1 MESRIAQAIELKFNP
16 VAVVLADEEP
26 EEALRFKPGKWG
38 CVMFLFANAAKGR
51 TAAFD
56 RETYGCWG
64 GGVGLGFG
72 NAYQQFPGGEECF
85 ACFLSSG
92 NAQWETGRV
101 VGKALEEQAGK
112 AFAEDFLHGE
122 RYRKNP
128 ELVHDFIAELPI
140 TDVPTRYV
148 LFKPLGGIDPLRETP
163 RTVVF
168 VVDADQLSALV
179 ILANYARKGIGNVI
193 IPWAAG
199 CQTIGILPF
208 AEDDREHPRAVVG
221 LTDISA
227 RKSVRK
233 TLGKDHLTFAMPWRL
248 FQEME
253 ANVPDSFLE
262 RQPWASLRDPE
273 QRPA

>member
-1 MESRIAQAIELKFNP
+1 MESRIAQAIDLKFNP

-26 EEALRFKPGKWG
+26 EQALRFKPGKWG
-38 CVMFLFANAAKGR
+38 CVMFLFASAAKGR

-56 RETYGCWG
+56 RESYGCWG

-72 NAYQQFPGGEECF
+72 NAYQQFPGGEACF
-85 ACFLSSG
+85 AHFLSSG
-92 NAQWETGRV
+92 NEQWETGRT

-112 AFAEDFLHGE
+112 AFAEDFLDGE

-148 LFKPLGGIDPLRETP
+148 LFKPLGDVAAGLETP

-179 ILANYARKGIGNVI
+179 ILANYARRGIENVI

-199 CQTIGILPF
+199 CQTIGILPY
-208 AEDDREHPRAVVG
+208 AEGDREHPRAVVG

-227 RKSVRK
+227 RKAVRK

-248 FQEME
+248 FQKME
-253 ANVPDSFLE
+253 ENVSGSFLE
-262 RQPWASLRDPE
+262 HRTWASLRDLE
-273 QRPA
+273 Q